1 MAHNLTRSDPVEPP
15 ALQARALDNLRFIR
29 STMERAGAF
38 TAVPGW
44 GNVFMGLIALSAA
57 GFASRQTSIH
67 LWLAV
72 WLGAAFLSF
81 GVALWCMRRKTRAAG
96 LSLFAGPGS
105 RFWLGFCPPLGAG
118 VLLTLGFAYLDLIDV
133 LPPLWLL
140 LYGAGV
146 MSGGAFSVRIVP
158 LVGACFM
165 AVGACAL
172 FAPSA
177 WNDSFMAIGFGG
189 LHVIFG
195 FIVVR
200 KYGG

>member
-1 MAHNLTRSDPVEPP
+1 M
-15 ALQARALDNLRFIR
+15 LQARALDNLRFIR

-57 GFASRQTSIH
+57 WLATRQTSVH
-67 LWLAV
+67 LWLTV

-81 GVALWCMRRKTRAAG
+81 GVALWSMRCKARAAG
-96 LSLFAGPGS
+96 LSLFAGPGA
-105 RFWLGFCPPLGAG
+105 RFWRGLCPPLGAG
-118 VLLTLGFAYLDLIDV
+118 VLLTLGFVHMGLIDV

-146 MSGGAFSVRIVP
+146 MSGGAFSVRLVP
-158 LVGACFM
+158 LMGACFV

-172 FAPSA
+172 FAPSS
-177 WNDSFMAIGFGG
+177 WNDLFMAIGFGG

-195 FIVVR
+195 FIVAR
-200 KYGG
+200 KHGG